1 MFDIRAI
8 RENPEAFRAAWN
20 RKKPGLGDAVDDI
33 HAHDAALRTAVT
45 DKQEAEKVRNETSKL
60 IGKAKASGDEAEFER
75 LRKLVADAKDTIE
88 AAGEQEEAAR
98 QLLDD
103 LLYGL
108 PNIPLPEVPDG
119 ADEEGNVEQHRWGE
133 PKAYDFEVKDHADLG
148 EALGMMDFET
158 AAKMSGEQPS
168 SSNTD
173 ARDFSKPLMTSLVMK
188 LPFP

>member
-75 LRKLVADAKDTIE
+75 LRKLVADAKDRLH
-88 AAGEQEEAAR
+88 A
-98 QLLDD
+98 LLDD
-103 LLYGL
+103 ELLFDALKDQDDVVVRGGADVHDGWVVHEL
-108 PNIPLPEVPDG
+108 ALSSARGVRWMSQQHVVAVPLEEHLPEGIELRTTRFRFV
-119 ADEEGNVEQHRWGE
+119 
-133 PKAYDFEVKDHADLG
+133 
-148 EALGMMDFET
+148 
-158 AAKMSGEQPS
+158 SGEGPCS
-168 SSNTD
+168 
-173 ARDFSKPLMTSLVMK
+173 ARRVS
-188 LPFP
+188 